1 MGTTSLLK
9 LAKAGALTAKQKGTL
24 KKRLSTKKRKLAA
37 QLKEVDQGL
46 KIVGGKA
53 KKRKAKRRA
62 KR

>member
-9 LAKAGALTAKQKGTL
+9 LAKAGALTAKEKGSL
-24 KKRLSTKKRKLAA
+24 KKKFATKKRELAKSM
-37 QLKEVDQGL
+37 KEVDQGL
-46 KIVGGKA
+46 KILAGKA